1 MVVCNA
7 LVFGILIYYS
17 LNYLLSHLTFSKVQN
32 PMQFIF
38 KLIIF
43 GIFMNNALWLCNQI
57 IEINSFI
64 TDAIRTIGGKLFN
77 EDICFSNFI
86 ILINEKIYLQSDT
99 LNLFSFDG
107 IIKSFTTIGFI
118 NLVFTNALRYVMIQV
133 FVIISPFAF
142 LSLASIKTE
151 KFFTRWIQIFLSL
164 LIEQIL
170 IAIILILAFSFEKML
185 NKSIIKLIYVGILYS
200 LMRANTYMN
209 QIFGG
214 ITTTINSGL
223 SSIKNLK

>member
-1 MVVCNA
+1 
-7 LVFGILIYYS
+7 
-17 LNYLLSHLTFSKVQN
+17 
-32 PMQFIF
+32 
-38 KLIIF
+38 
-43 GIFMNNALWLCNQI
+43 MNNALWICEQI
-57 IEINSFI
+57 INIVSIITEI
-64 TDAIRTIGGKLFN
+64 IRQLGEKLFH
-77 EDICFSNFI
+77 EEICFSNFI
-86 ILINEKIYLQSDT
+86 SLINNKIYVENSS

-118 NLVFTNALRYVMIQV
+118 NLVFTNALRYAMIQV
-133 FVIISPFAF
+133 FIIISPFAY
-142 LSLASIKTE
+142 LSLISIKTE
-151 KFFTRWIQIFLSL
+151 KFFRRWIQIFLSL

-200 LMRANTYMN
+200 LMRANSYMN